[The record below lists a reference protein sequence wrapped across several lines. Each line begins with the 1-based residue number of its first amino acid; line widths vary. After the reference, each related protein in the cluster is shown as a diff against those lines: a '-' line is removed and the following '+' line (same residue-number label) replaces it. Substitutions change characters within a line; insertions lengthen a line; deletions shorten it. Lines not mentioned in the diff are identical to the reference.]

1 MVTWNPWKGCRRC
14 SEGCRFCSSERLLKK
29 KGEQE
34 LVFEKTKEFEAP
46 IEKEKNGEYKIPAG
60 DIVGTCAGS
69 DFFVNE
75 ADRWRDRCWKMI
87 RERDDLMFVIR
98 TRRIE
103 RFYDCIPEDWQLGYD
118 NVIVA
123 CAVENQAVADEKLPI
138 FLELPIK
145 HRVVLCQPLLELI
158 NLEPYL
164 GDVESVIVVGE
175 SSKNGRLLDFEWL
188 PDIRWQ
194 CINTNT
200 DFIFG
205 KCGAHF
211 LKDGRMHNLGSREQR
226 ELAKKSKIDYYCESR
241 EHILINI

>member
-1 MVTWNPWKGCRRC
+1 MISWNPWKGCRKC

-34 LVFEKTKEFEAP
+34 YVFEKTKEFEAP
-46 IEKEKNGEYKIPAG
+46 IEKDKNGEYKIPSG
-60 DIVGTCAGS
+60 EIVGVGTCT

-75 ADRWRDRCWKMI
+75 ADRWRDRCWKVI
-87 RERDDLMFVIR
+87 RERSDLMFVIS

-103 RFYDCIPEDWQLGYD
+103 RFYNCIPEDWQLGYD

-123 CAVENQAVADEKLPI
+123 CAVENQAMADEKLPI

-145 HRVVLCQPLLELI
+145 HKVVLCQPLLELI

-164 GDVESVIVVGE
+164 GDVESVIVIGE

-205 KCGAHF
+205 KSGAHF
-211 LKDGRMHNLGSREQR
+211 LKDGKMHNLGSREQR
-226 ELAKKSKIDYYCESR
+226 ELAKKIKIDYYCESK
-241 EHILINI
+241 EHILINM